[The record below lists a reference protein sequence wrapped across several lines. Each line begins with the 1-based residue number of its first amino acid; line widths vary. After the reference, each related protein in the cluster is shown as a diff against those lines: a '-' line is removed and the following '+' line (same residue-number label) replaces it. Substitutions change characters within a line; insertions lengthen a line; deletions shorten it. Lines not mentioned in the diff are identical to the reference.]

1 MRWVIISV
9 FIHLVIFLLPFS
21 FDYQK
26 ENISLPELTYRFK
39 EKVIKEERTQINIA
53 KKKDIEGI
61 ADRII
66 FQEFA
71 GIKIFDKTFCPL
83 TGTKEKF
90 QVSLKESSLKGKKI
104 FLPQDIKSS
113 FHLITSSFA
122 ELKTVKKKDFYS
134 YSKKKG
140 HSLPDISKAPFP
152 SDEEKIFVEVSKKAF
167 KRDFAFSNLIRRER
181 NIFISPPD
189 SFDFSPLYKRLP
201 FTKRQDCLIAKS
213 LPQIHMPPSL
223 HPVCLH
229 QEKEKMLPSSFF
241 PQDYLE
247 KKVKIMSPEF
257 CALKI
262 KPFYLLKTLSSL
274 KSPML
279 PPGGEGGEE
288 IFSYLPLPEKS
299 FSQGRKIE
307 KNFLNSVPY
316 CPSFSKGK
324 IYTQKRKP
332 LSSLL
337 RSSPSPVVDAYLRR
351 IFNIIQKKK
360 VYPSLARE
368 KGFEGKVGV
377 SFTISFKGK
386 VLEVEITS
394 PCKYPELNEAAKKLI
409 FEASP
414 FPPFPPELNKKE
426 IKLKMEV
433 RYELEEKK

>member
-1 MRWVIISV
+1 
-9 FIHLVIFLLPFS
+9 
-21 FDYQK
+21 
-26 ENISLPELTYRFK
+26 
-39 EKVIKEERTQINIA
+39 
-53 KKKDIEGI
+53 
-61 ADRII
+61 
-66 FQEFA
+66 
-71 GIKIFDKTFCPL
+71 
-83 TGTKEKF
+83 
-90 QVSLKESSLKGKKI
+90 
-104 FLPQDIKSS
+104 
-113 FHLITSSFA
+113 
-122 ELKTVKKKDFYS
+122 
-134 YSKKKG
+134 
-140 HSLPDISKAPFP
+140 
-152 SDEEKIFVEVSKKAF
+152 VSKKAF

-213 LPQIHMPPSL
+213 LPQVHMPPSL

-229 QEKEKMLPSSFF
+229 
-241 PQDYLE
+241 
-247 KKVKIMSPEF
+247 PEF